1 MKRRHGLDVI
11 GVPPASSR
19 AVRWGARAPHSR
31 TVARASP
38 AVPWPGQSG
47 SWQYR
52 PFDRSSHSSA
62 VWRFRGAA
70 SPAGPGWVRLANA
83 APAGTGGPHL
93 WEPREHGPE
102 ALPQKPPKNHTS
114 EPNPP
119 TALPTFLGP
128 TG

>member
-38 AVPWPGQSG
+38 AVPWPGQSE

-83 APAGTGGPHL
+83 APAGTGASQL
-93 WEPREHGPE
+93 WGAVEHGPE
-102 ALPQKPPKNHTS
+102 AFPQKTPNTRPLAPDSPPLG
-114 EPNPP
+114 
-119 TALPTFLGP
+119 LPYL
-128 TG
+128 